1 MATKQNTVLIIE
13 DNDDIRENTKEILEL
28 TGYHVYDAPEG
39 KTGVEMAINHLPDVI
54 LCDIMMPELDG
65 FGVLYMLSKHPQA
78 STIPFIF
85 LTAKSERADM
95 RKAMELGADDYLTK
109 PFDDIE
115 LLNAIETRLKKRQK
129 LESETHHSSN
139 PMVNSYLSEEEQ
151 NVLLKELVNASR
163 VKVYRKKQFIYQ
175 EGDSPLYVYY
185 IKTGKVR
192 RFLYYLDGRELSTD
206 IHVADSFFGYGAVL
220 RQEHYS
226 DNAETLE
233 DTELA
238 LIEKEQFFELLYRK
252 PGIAD
257 KFIKWLS
264 GNIKGKEDQLLAFA
278 YDSVR
283 KRVANAL
290 IRVAEKTKNGSTD
303 DACLIRISRDDL
315 ASLAGTAN
323 ETISRMLADFKEEKL
338 IAKEGNAIRIHS
350 ITKLRNIKQ

>member
-1 MATKQNTVLIIE
+1 MATKQTTILIIE
-13 DNDDIRENTKEILEL
+13 DNDDIRENTREILEL
-28 TGYHVYDAPEG
+28 TGYQVYDAAEG
-39 KTGVEMAINHLPDVI
+39 KTGVELALKYLPDVI

-65 FGVLYMLSKHPQA
+65 FGVLYMLSKHRQA

-115 LLNAIETRLKKRQK
+115 LLNAIETRLKKRQQ
-129 LESETHHSSN
+129 LGAESNHLKN
-139 PMVNSYLSEEEQ
+139 LYLSEEEQ
-151 NVLLKELVNASR
+151 EVLLNELVNASR
-163 VKVYRKKQFIYQ
+163 VKAYRKKQFVYQ
-175 EGDSPLYVYY
+175 EGDSSLYVYY
-185 IKTGKVR
+185 VKKGKVR

-220 RQEHYS
+220 RQERYS

-238 LIEKEQFFELLYRK
+238 LIEKEEFFELLYRK

-264 GNIKGKEDQLLAFA
+264 GNIRGKEDQLLAFA

-290 IRVAEKTKNGSTD
+290 IRVAEKTLDPSTED
-303 DACLIRISRDDL
+303 ECLIRISRDDL

-323 ETISRMLADFKEEKL
+323 ETISRMLADFRDEKL
-338 IAKEGNAIRIHS
+338 IAKEGNAIRILS
-350 ITKLRNIKQ
+350 IYRLRNIKQ

>member
-1 MATKQNTVLIIE
+1 MTTKQTTILIIE
-13 DNDDIRENTKEILEL
+13 DNDDIRENTREILEL
-28 TGYHVYDAPEG
+28 AGYQVYDAPEG
-39 KTGVEMAINHLPDVI
+39 KTGVELAFKYLPDVI

-65 FGVLYMLSKHPQA
+65 FGVLYMLSKHQQA

-115 LLNAIETRLKKRQK
+115 LLNAIETRLKKRQQ
-129 LESETHHSSN
+129 LESESN
-139 PMVNSYLSEEEQ
+139 HLKNLYLSEEEQ
-151 NVLLKELVNASR
+151 EILLKELVNASR

-175 EGDSPLYVYY
+175 EGDSSLYVYY
-185 IKTGKVR
+185 VKRGKVR

-220 RQEHYS
+220 RQERYS

-264 GNIKGKEDQLLAFA
+264 GNIRGKEDQLLAFA

-290 IRVAEKTKNGSTD
+290 IRVAEKTLDLSTED
-303 DACLIRISRDDL
+303 EGLIRISRDDL

-323 ETISRMLADFKEEKL
+323 ETISRMLADFKDEKL
-338 IAKEGNAIRIHS
+338 IAKEGNAIRILS
-350 ITKLRNIKQ
+350 IHKLRNIKQ